1 MLQTVATI
9 SSLILAI
16 GALAL
21 MAALLADDWQ
31 MVVRAFRNAPQFQP
45 LPLAVHAR
53 VTISDRR
60 ARVVRVSSQSV
71 PQRAAA

>member
-21 MAALLADDWQ
+21 IAAVLANDWQ

-45 LPLAVHAR
+45 LPLAVQAR
-53 VTISDRR
+53 VTIGDRR

-71 PQRAAA
+71 PQRAVA

>member
-21 MAALLADDWQ
+21 MAALLAEDWQ

-45 LPLAVHAR
+45 LPLAV
-53 VTISDRR
+53 
-60 ARVVRVSSQSV
+60 
-71 PQRAAA
+71 

>member
-21 MAALLADDWQ
+21 IAALLANDWH

-45 LPLAVHAR
+45 LPLAVQAR
-53 VTISDRR
+53 VTIGDRR
-60 ARVVRVSSQSV
+60 ARVVGIRAQSA

>member
-9 SSLILAI
+9 TSLTLAV

-21 MAALLADDWQ
+21 IIALLADDWQ
-31 MVVRAFRNAPQFQP
+31 MVVRAIRNARQFQP
-45 LPLAVHAR
+45 LPLAVQAR

-60 ARVVRVSSQSV
+60 ARVLRVSSQSA

>member
-21 MAALLADDWQ
+21 IATVLADDWQ

-45 LPLAVHAR
+45 LPLAIQAR
-53 VTISDRR
+53 VAISDRR
-60 ARVVRVSSQSV
+60 ARVVQVSSQSA

>member
-21 MAALLADDWQ
+21 IAAVLADDWQ
-31 MVVRAFRNAPQFQP
+31 MVVRAFRNAPQYQP
-45 LPLAVHAR
+45 LPLTVQAR
-53 VTISDRR
+53 VTTGDRR
-60 ARVVRVSSQSV
+60 ARVVKVRSQSA
-71 PQRAAA
+71 PQRAVA